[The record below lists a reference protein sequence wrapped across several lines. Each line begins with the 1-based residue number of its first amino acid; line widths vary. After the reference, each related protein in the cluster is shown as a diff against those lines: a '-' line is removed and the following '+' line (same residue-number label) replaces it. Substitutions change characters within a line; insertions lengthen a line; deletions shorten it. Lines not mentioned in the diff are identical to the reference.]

1 MGIALG
7 IDYGT
12 KRTGIA
18 ITDPMRIIAS
28 GLTTVSTNSL
38 EDFIDDIVIKKDI
51 NCFVVGKSINLDGE
65 YNQVSDHVNGFIK
78 RLRKK
83 YPEIEIHE
91 IDERFTSKIAKRSIL
106 KSGVN
111 KKKRRNKALVDQVS
125 ATILLQDYLDYL

>member
-1 MGIALG
+1 MGIVLG

-51 NCFVVGKSINLDGE
+51 NCFVVGKSINLDGG

-106 KSGVN
+106 ESGVN

-125 ATILLQDYLDYL
+125 ATIILQDYLDYL

>member
-1 MGIALG
+1 MGIVLG

-51 NCFVVGKSINLDGE
+51 NCFVVGKSINLDGG
-65 YNQVSDHVNGFIK
+65 YNQVSDHLDVE
-78 RLRKK
+78 KK
-83 YPEIEIHE
+83 PLYLGV
-91 IDERFTSKIAKRSIL
+91 DYSFFANNNL
-106 KSGVN
+106 KHNLNTIVFVQLKQN
-111 KKKRRNKALVDQVS
+111 LVK
-125 ATILLQDYLDYL
+125 